1 MTPCSSKELTRTEC
15 LPNPQIDLGYP
26 GRAQK
31 WCHDVTDSC
40 LLLEVQRTVDNI
52 FSRETE
58 ELQSLSRSP
67 LIALPA
73 PCILK
78 WERMHPCWTSEWL
91 GCENPSPSACLGLQM
106 QSWLTMKIGIS
117 VSFLCECVTLNEVGC
132 TTFRRKP
139 SFKGTARNSGTSDRR
154 HLQLQLTGSGPQMV
168 INYNCFLFG
177 ALSVSCSGLH
187 HLRIK
192 PNSASLMRYH
202 YLRIKASKGQHV
214 ITMYSDHGVWAQ
226 VLECSQNLQGW
237 WPCGPNLNSEL
248 LPNMK

>member
-1 MTPCSSKELTRTEC
+1 MSTKPTNR
-15 LPNPQIDLGYP
+15 LGISRKGSEMVP
-26 GRAQK
+26 
-31 WCHDVTDSC
+31 WCHR
-40 LLLEVQRTVDNI
+40 LL
-52 FSRETE
+52 FA
-58 ELQSLSRSP
+58 SRSSENCRQHILQGDRRIAISLP
-67 LIALPA
+67 LS
-73 PCILK
+73 
-78 WERMHPCWTSEWL
+78 HH
-91 GCENPSPSACLGLQM
+91 SPSSSVYTEVRKDASMLNIWVTRMWEPISQYLPR
-106 QSWLTMKIGIS
+106 TPNAVMKIGIS
-117 VSFLCECVTLNEVGC
+117 VLFLCECVTLNELGC